1 MSGKLQHLEDWMQQ
15 TKYTGTVLVSA
26 TDGGVHEH
34 IVLTPPSKKE
44 RICHLK
50 RDRVRTRPLTLDQT

>member
-1 MSGKLQHLEDWMQQ
+1 MSKLAALEDWMRT
-15 TKYTGTVLVSA
+15 TKYTGSVLVSA

-44 RICHLK
+44 RLCHLK
-50 RDRVRTRPLTLDQT
+50 TEQNKSQTPDQT

>member
-1 MSGKLQHLEDWMQQ
+1 MSSKLHGLEVWIKD
-15 TKYTGTVLVSA
+15 TRFTGSVLVSA

-44 RICHLK
+44 RLCHLT
-50 RDRVRTRPLTLDQT
+50 TRRRPTQDQIQPTD